1 MIPLN
6 AQTSHPA
13 LCAILLFFTLTTH
26 TWGKDLEVFPN
37 LNLADPASV
46 REATRVLEEELK
58 LAARPQTYVLI
69 DLVEKTI
76 HIKGRGVGLH
86 QMPIGQWAVGSREAL
101 TGVHRLVARPQVVRR
116 KIEPGKGA
124 EQDPISLADM
134 PADYDLSFASGLMIN
149 VAASAAKGS
158 LVQGIAFMGKAWWRR
173 LKNWTSSIGT
183 DSSIPP
189 ADLELTVT
197 IDHAQSLA
205 WSLVDGM
212 AVIIRRPAGM

>member
-1 MIPLN
+1 
-6 AQTSHPA
+6 
-13 LCAILLFFTLTTH
+13 LFFTLTTH

-37 LNLADPASV
+37 LNLTDPASV
-46 REATRVLEEELK
+46 REAARVLEDELK
-58 LAARPQTYVLI
+58 LAGRPQTYVLI

-86 QMPIGQWAVGSREAL
+86 QMPIGRWSVGSREAL
-101 TGVHRLVARPQVVRR
+101 TGVHRLVARPPIVRR

-134 PADYDLSFASGLMIN
+134 PADYELSFASGLMIN
-149 VAASAAKGS
+149 VASSAAKGS
-158 LVQGIAFMGKAWWRR
+158 LVQAIAFIGKAWWRR

-189 ADLELTVT
+189 AHLELTVSM
-197 IDHAQSLA
+197 DHAQSLA

-212 AVIIRRPAGM
+212 AVIIRRPADM